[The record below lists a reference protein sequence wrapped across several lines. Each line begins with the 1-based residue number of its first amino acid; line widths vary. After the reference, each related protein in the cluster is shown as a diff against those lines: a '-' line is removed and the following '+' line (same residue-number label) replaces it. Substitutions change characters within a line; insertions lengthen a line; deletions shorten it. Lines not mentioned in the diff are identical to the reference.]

1 MRDIL
6 GTEAVGY
13 YSEEHL
19 MAPGAGEGEPLA
31 SGYTEYTSAHTP
43 GGKSTLKARKGFL
56 FCSELTPHNST
67 FHLFF
72 WRLIHSIPGPKAT
85 SL

>member
-1 MRDIL
+1 MEMKEKWVSVPMRDIP

-56 FCSELTPHNST
+56 FCSELTPHNS
-67 FHLFF
+67 
-72 WRLIHSIPGPKAT
+72 
-85 SL
+85 